1 MDKNCRNNDISHLD
15 ILSWKEK
22 ARVFTECQPLQ
33 KKYLRCPYR
42 LSRRHRR
49 CLSVH
54 KVPTNRLHKPCE
66 SLEDLA
72 EFHFQACVAVQFCP
86 FWNDIGWE
94 QNLDEWWMDDEYLW
108 IMTWLAPMKLPGSE
122 GFAFHSHLLA
132 KLRVQNQKWTGNPLQ
147 PPFPW
152 NFKDAVQSILFQIRT
167 ILFALTTSHIF
178 SLRRTLQLYLQLLSV
193 KSNMNQGESKATSQV
208 EQVPVSWCILG
219 MLATTTRLMYF
230 GNASSVSRF
239 SCLSSFRL
247 ELDPSGWCTKYA
259 QNPHTVTAAEMF
271 LQVSRVQHF
280 DPWIE

>member
-1 MDKNCRNNDISHLD
+1 MQHLHVLWSQALKEWIRIVWNYDISHLD

-22 ARVFTECQPLQ
+22 ARPFTECQPKQ
-33 KKYLRCPYR
+33 KKYLRCPCR

-54 KVPTNRLHKPCE
+54 KVPTNRLRKPCE

-122 GFAFHSHLLA
+122 DFAFHSHLLA
-132 KLRVQNQKWTGNPLQ
+132 KLRVQNQKWTGNALQ

-152 NFKDAVQSILFQIRT
+152 NFKDVVQSILFQIRT
-167 ILFALTTSHIF
+167 ILFAVHMSHIF
-178 SLRRTLQLYLQLLSV
+178 SLRKTLQLYLQLLSV
-193 KSNMNQGESKATSQV
+193 KSNMSSESRESKATSQF
-208 EQVPVSWCILG
+208 EQVPVFWCILG
-219 MLATTTRLMYF
+219 MLATTTRF
-230 GNASSVSRF
+230 W
-239 SCLSSFRL
+239 CI
-247 ELDPSGWCTKYA
+247 LDPSGWCTKYA